1 MEHRLG
7 TVIDAAL
14 EADCELPP
22 GDWSWWK
29 SKDCDVVSASVSDWQ
44 TCRRLERISRSL
56 AVPLN
61 LQRHPPHCKLVL

>member
-22 GDWSWWK
+22 GE
-29 SKDCDVVSASVSDWQ
+29 
-44 TCRRLERISRSL
+44 RLE
-56 AVPLN
+56 
-61 LQRHPPHCKLVL
+61 LVEVEGL